1 MTRLPGRSVW
11 MATCARLVCAALT
24 ALLLFVSAWAGEV
37 PRTPGTSEQAPAPS
51 PHPRNP
57 LGMKLGAI
65 NNPAWTR
72 PGGAPD
78 RAHPGSDQLLRTP
91 PDSLVAS
98 LMDSTNL
105 DNMTATI
112 QRLQDFGSRYVVVDS
127 CWAAGYWIR
136 DRFEEYGYADVRLD
150 TFRTM
155 SFQDSV
161 EAMNVIA
168 VKEGTTR
175 SSEYVVLGGHYD
187 SASAENFSDPLA
199 RAPGAEDNATAVA
212 AVLEAARL
220 LRDVPTERSIMFACW
235 SAEEEGLR
243 GSRDFVA
250 SAVEESLDIVVY
262 FNMDCIGYLEP
273 ELDEAPVIVFTDS
286 LSLAIAGY
294 MQTLAHEH
302 TDYEFQTCVRPFG
315 ASDHTSFWEAGY
327 NVVDTGTTV
336 SSPYRHTVEDVL
348 DNIDPEFARAIA
360 AVNVAATAA
369 VAGVAG
375 EDANLP
381 PETVRVAN
389 CAASV
394 SPVTMRP
401 TFEWGGVDFDGSI
414 ARFEYVVESQVHRDT
429 ADGAAGFDERP
440 LEWEPLPPHQTSL
453 TLQDLG
459 EGAHMLHVR
468 AVDNEGV
475 VDPSPAT
482 YEFTTD
488 AALRPSLTVGLN
500 FHPGARTFPGR
511 RAGARVPPVTVYE
524 HERLVFTVAS
534 DASSYCGTADSVAVA
549 IADSAA
555 WSTWHRSPYEFVL
568 RPGPADTAVFFTT
581 RDENGAVTTGRVS
594 LRTVPAPMDR
604 PLLRVDDWFVGGV
617 PEAAHDAFY
626 SEVLSGESCDVWD
639 PFEHIQDYVPT
650 LPSMEKLGRYRTVLW
665 TLDQQGGFLRPVQAE
680 SAYHYI
686 EGFVRAGG
694 NVILEGQSSLP
705 TMGGADHYSYDPTYG
720 PGDFI
725 FDHVGVDSLRNAGA
739 NSNESNPGQYGY
751 AFLGGIAAAAS
762 GLPDVPVDTLG
773 KWSAGYDTYGGVPYC
788 EIVRPLD
795 GTRRLYLFDS
805 YVNPDLS
812 ERPCATVRYPDDGTG
827 SFAWFGFP
835 LYYLKTEPA
844 AEMLALLLDSMED
857 WHELA
862 SLSYFT
868 WDAKLDSVVLSW
880 YLTPADG
887 PLGCRLERAD
897 AADEFHLLGDDLL
910 LPGPD
915 GRYRFVDDSV
925 EWSTTY
931 SYRLIVTEQ
940 WGATTTHGPWEIS
953 TPGARLSPWLESP
966 RPNPFRGTTS
976 IRYGVAANHRW
987 VSVGVFDVSGR
998 LVRKLREGP
1007 AQTGEYDIIWD
1018 GTNGRGVAVGSGVYF
1033 IRVRVGPETLER
1045 KVVLLN

>member
-1 MTRLPGRSVW
+1 VTSLSCRTLP
-11 MATCARLVCAALT
+11 ALAV
-24 ALLLFVSAWAGEV
+24 ALLVVALACSAERAVAGQLPEPPLQAGRVPLAMELGEV
-37 PRTPGTSEQAPAPS
+37 AGPSLDDYRSAMPGHDDA
-51 PHPRNP
+51 R
-57 LGMKLGAI
+57 
-65 NNPAWTR
+65 
-72 PGGAPD
+72 D
-78 RAHPGSDQLLRTP
+78 LLLNLP
-91 PDSLVAS
+91 PDEFVAS
-98 LMDSTNL
+98 LMDSTSVE
-105 DNMTATI
+105 NMAATI

-161 EAMNVIA
+161 DAMNVIA

-199 RAPGAEDNATAVA
+199 PAPGAEDNATAVA

-220 LRDVPTERSIMFACW
+220 LKDVPTERTIIFACW
-235 SAEEEGLR
+235 SAEEEGLW

-262 FNMDCIGYLEP
+262 LNMDCIGYLEP

-369 VAGVAG
+369 VAGGGG

-381 PETVRVAN
+381 PEPVRVAN

-414 ARFEYVVESQVHRDT
+414 ARFEYAVESQVHRDT
-429 ADGAAGFDERP
+429 ADGAAGFYERP
-440 LEWEPLPPHQTSL
+440 FEWEPLPPHQTSL
-453 TLQDLG
+453 TLEGLG
-459 EGAHMLHVR
+459 EGAHILRIR
-468 AVDNEGV
+468 AVDDEGAI
-475 VDPSPAT
+475 DPSPAT
-482 YEFTTD
+482 YEFVTD
-488 AALRPSLTVGLN
+488 ASLRPTLTVGLN
-500 FHPGARTFPGR
+500 FHPGARTFQGR

-524 HERLVFTVAS
+524 HERLVFTVTS

-555 WSTWHRSPYEFVL
+555 WSGRHESPYEFVL
-568 RPGPADTAVFFTT
+568 RPGPADTAVFFMT
-581 RDENGAVTTGRVS
+581 RDENGTATTGRVS
-594 LRTVPAPMDR
+594 LRTVPALMDR

-650 LPSMEKLGRYRTVLW
+650 LPSMEELGRYRTVLW
-665 TLDQQGGFLRPVQAE
+665 TLDQQGGFLRPGQAE
-680 SAYHYI
+680 STYHWL

-694 NVILEGQSSLP
+694 NVILEGQASLE
-705 TMGGADHYSYDPTYG
+705 TMGGEGQYFYDATYG

-725 FDHVGVDSLRNAGA
+725 FDHVGVDSLRSAGA
-739 NSNESNPGQYGY
+739 SSNESVPELYGY
-751 AFLGGIAAAAS
+751 AFLGGIAAASS

-773 KWSAGYDTYGGVPYC
+773 KWSEGYEAHGGVPYC
-788 EIVRPLD
+788 EIVRPRD

-805 YVNPDLS
+805 YLNPDLS

-835 LYYLKTEPA
+835 LYYLQTEPA
-844 AEMLALLLDSMED
+844 EEMLALLLDSIRD
-857 WHELA
+857 WHEPA
-862 SLSYFT
+862 SLSYFA
-868 WDAKLDSVVLSW
+868 WDAEPDSVVLSW
-880 YLTPADG
+880 YLTPPDG
-887 PLGCRLERAD
+887 PIGCRLERSGPTGG
-897 AADEFHLLGDDLL
+897 FHSLSDDPV
-910 LPGPD
+910 LPGPG
-915 GRYRFVDDSV
+915 GRYRFVDGSV

-931 SYRLIVTEQ
+931 SYRLTVTEQ
-940 WGATTTHGPWEIS
+940 WGVTTTHGPWEVS
-953 TPGARLSPWLESP
+953 TPSALPSPWLESP
-966 RPNPFRGTTS
+966 HPNPFPGTTS
-976 IRYGVAANHRW
+976 IHYGVAADHRW
-987 VSVGVFDVSGR
+987 VSVGVYDVSGR
-998 LVRKLREGP
+998 LVRMLREGP
-1007 AQTGEYDIIWD
+1007 AQAGEYDVTWN
-1018 GTNGRGVAVGSGVYF
+1018 GTNGRGDVVGSGVYF
-1033 IRVRVGPETLER
+1033 IRARIGQETLER